1 MDPLMFLDDSRLF
14 KEWMYLQTNAT
25 ILESMLVAL
34 AHMQVNFVYL
44 RDFKDRRT
52 GLTAFR
58 KNVIS
63 FPQEA
68 LELQDLKNF
77 FSSVEINDI
86 VNVYWQPAEDVPKTL
101 HRARVFQIMQHGFRV
116 QIEYHEKMH
125 TVDIP
130 TEDVEKRVSLP
141 WKPKDL
147 RNHLIVFRRK

>member
-1 MDPLMFLDDSRLF
+1 MDVL
-14 KEWMYLQTNAT
+14 TNKCHHTGIHARCFST
-25 ILESMLVAL
+25 YASEFRVSKI
-34 AHMQVNFVYL
+34 L

-116 QIEYHEKMH
+116 QIEYHEKC
-125 TVDIP
+125 T
-130 TEDVEKRVSLP
+130 L
-141 WKPKDL
+141 
-147 RNHLIVFRRK
+147 